1 MANLTRR
8 AIIGGMSAG
17 LVACAAPR
25 SSWGTKDADVVIIG
39 AGLAGLHAA
48 QILEDAGKK
57 VLIVEGNNRTGG
69 RVHTLYDLPGS
80 PDAGGIQ
87 IGTNYRRFMSIAE
100 RLGVEL
106 YLPGP
111 RVPGSLY
118 NIRGQSM
125 TAAQWPT
132 SPQNMLDEAEKKITP
147 DALFPLKMRALPPL
161 AEPIDWMK
169 AESAR
174 LDISVR
180 EFLQSQGASAEAMR
194 IINTNINGTSIDS
207 LSALHVAKTFAIYRQ
222 GATAQIK
229 YVRGGTQRLTD
240 AMTAALSS
248 EIMLNSAV
256 AAIAEEDDL
265 IRITLANGR
274 RIVAGQVICTA
285 PFAAIRNMPIDAP
298 ILPSM
303 RQMIVNLP
311 YTKAS
316 FAYLQATDPFWKN
329 DGLPGD
335 IWSDDPFIGRVF
347 VLGDDPAMLKVW
359 INGADAEALDKM
371 PEEAAAAKM
380 IAQIEA
386 ARPSAK
392 GKLSFVKLWSWQ
404 KQRFAGGVYS
414 HMGVGQQ
421 AALAEAAQYV
431 GKRLNFAGDHL
442 AQAGSGL
449 EGALESGELA
459 ARNILA

>member
-1 MANLTRR
+1 MSGFSRR
-8 AIIGGMSAG
+8 TVIGGLSAS

-25 SSWGTKDADVVIIG
+25 STWGTKDADVVIIG

-87 IGTNYRRFMSIAE
+87 IGTNYRRFMSVTA
-100 RLGVEL
+100 RLGVDL
-106 YLPGP
+106 FIPAP
-111 RVPGSLY
+111 RSPGSLY
-118 NIRGQSM
+118 NIRGQSI
-125 TAAQWPT
+125 TAAQWPM
-132 SPQNMLDEAEKKITP
+132 SPQNKLEESERKITP
-147 DALFPLKMRALPPL
+147 DALFPVKMRALPQL

-169 AESAR
+169 AESGK

-180 EFLQSQGASAEAMR
+180 EFLQSQGASEEAMR
-194 IINTNINGTSIDS
+194 IINANINGTSIDS

-229 YVRGGTQRLTD
+229 YVRGGTQRVTD

-248 EIMLNSAV
+248 EIMLNNPVV
-256 AAIAEEDDL
+256 AIVEESDQV
-265 IRITLANGR
+265 RIMLADGR
-274 RIVAGQVICTA
+274 RIVAGQAICTA
-285 PFAAIRNMPIDAP
+285 PFSAIRDMPIDAP
-298 ILPSM
+298 IPPAM
-303 RQMIVNLP
+303 RQMIAKLP

-316 FAYLQATDPFWKN
+316 FAFLQATEPFWKN

-335 IWSDDPFIGRVF
+335 IWSDDSFLGRVF

-359 INGADAEALDKM
+359 INGSDAAALDNM
-371 PEEAAAAKM
+371 PDEAAGAAI
-380 IAQIEA
+380 IARLVA

-392 GKLSFVKLWSWQ
+392 GKLSFVKMWSWQ

-414 HMGVGQQ
+414 HMAVGQR
-421 AALAEAAQYV
+421 AALAEAAQYI
-431 GKRLNFAGDHL
+431 GGRLNFAGDHL

-459 ARNILA
+459 AKNILR